1 MAPRWQSGLEH
12 TLTRI
17 LIKSIL
23 VCQPG
28 GICSVRRAWVHIVVV
43 ITSGEQGRMVVEVCA
58 DTREIGNDINSER
71 FQHLLRSDTGQLKEF
86 RSVGSTRGE
95 DDFLAG

>member
-1 MAPRWQSGLEH
+1 
-12 TLTRI
+12 
-17 LIKSIL
+17 
-23 VCQPG
+23 
-28 GICSVRRAWVHIVVV
+28 
-43 ITSGEQGRMVVEVCA
+43 MVVEVCA